1 MDDPL
6 AVRILLVG
14 GSLIALGL
22 ILAAMGGDQVTTY
35 TDGPADQPWEVGS
48 DGDGWFVQRYGWSD
62 RVAPIDAPTE
72 RLFYVD
78 TEDHAHSLAAQRNGS
93 FLTRLRLRR

>member
-1 MDDPL
+1 M
-6 AVRILLVG
+6 
-14 GSLIALGL
+14 
-22 ILAAMGGDQVTTY
+22 TTY

-78 TEDHAHSLAAQRNGS
+78 TEDHAHSLAA
-93 FLTRLRLRR
+93 RLNALDAVAEDIFGDVPSGLSKE